1 MSTSGR
7 VAKNSLWLI
16 AQPILLNLLSLLAIP
31 YIVRALGQADYGRF
45 TLGFAIIAMFTP
57 LSNMGLRSVT
67 VRHVAEDRA
76 TARQF
81 ASNMLGARCVLAVA
95 TVAVIAIVVN
105 LLRYDAST
113 KLVAYLASLTM
124 LSETIVGT
132 LQDVFQAFEN
142 MRYVAYARFV
152 GGFILT
158 VLSVAVLLLG
168 FGLIGLTLSYVLGSL
183 LTVGVSWYYAR
194 KVIGSPRFIVDRR
207 FLWKGLVEGMHF
219 FYPSLVSI
227 VCSKVGVSLLP
238 LFGGIAAVGAYG
250 AATALIDRLLV
261 FPDGICTAIFPTLA
275 ILHKNSPD
283 EAAQLFRRYFE
294 YLFMTGL
301 PIAVGTTILAEP
313 IVVLLFGRQY
323 LSAIPVL
330 VILSWG
336 LFLTFLASLQFWTL
350 GAIHEEK
357 KGARIALIVTPLGV
371 LFNLALIPY
380 FHERGIAWANLA
392 ATLVSLVLLRH
403 HIRRKFVR
411 PIVSWSRLVRLVGAS
426 ALMGLLVLPARKL
439 NIAVPLAVGAVSY
452 PLICLGIGLVSM
464 GELKKLWAL
473 VLRRTVPRAA
483 RG

>member
-1 MSTSGR
+1 MERVIFPDST
-7 VAKNSLWLI
+7 
-16 AQPILLNLLSLLAIP
+16 IL
-31 YIVRALGQADYGRF
+31 VDY
-45 TLGFAIIAMFTP
+45 
-57 LSNMGLRSVT
+57 
-67 VRHVAEDRA
+67 
-76 TARQF
+76 
-81 ASNMLGARCVLAVA
+81 
-95 TVAVIAIVVN
+95 
-105 LLRYDAST
+105 
-113 KLVAYLASLTM
+113 
-124 LSETIVGT
+124 
-132 LQDVFQAFEN
+132 
-142 MRYVAYARFV
+142 
-152 GGFILT
+152 
-158 VLSVAVLLLG
+158 
-168 FGLIGLTLSYVLGSL
+168 L
-183 LTVGVSWYYAR
+183 LT
-194 KVIGSPRFIVDRR
+194 KTTD
-207 FLWKGLVEGMHF
+207 
-219 FYPSLVSI
+219 
-227 VCSKVGVSLLP
+227 
-238 LFGGIAAVGAYG
+238 
-250 AATALIDRLLV
+250 LIDRLLV

-452 PLICLGIGLVSM
+452 PLICLGI
-464 GELKKLWAL
+464 
-473 VLRRTVPRAA
+473 
-483 RG
+483 